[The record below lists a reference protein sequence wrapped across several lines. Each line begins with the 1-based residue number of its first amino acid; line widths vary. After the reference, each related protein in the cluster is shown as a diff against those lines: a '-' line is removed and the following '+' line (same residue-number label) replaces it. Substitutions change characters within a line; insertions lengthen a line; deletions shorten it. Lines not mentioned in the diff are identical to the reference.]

1 MTTSK
6 PKGQNMTNPNTTQGI
21 IAIIV
26 LIVIVVFFRRQ
37 ILQIYDSL
45 VKIITGTTAGT
56 EEIGKGFE
64 EIVKNN

>member
-26 LIVIVVFFRRQ
+26 FVLLAVASVNCMRYLFRP
-37 ILQIYDSL
+37 
-45 VKIITGTTAGT
+45 IIELPTYCA
-56 EEIGKGFE
+56 IFR
-64 EIVKNN
+64 

>member
-1 MTTSK
+1 MNKKAMTW
-6 PKGQNMTNPNTTQGI
+6 NTIVYAI